1 MTPRMRLLVLP
12 VLLFFAACSSSR
24 ELAKTPPPLRDMEEP
39 LELKVEPD
47 DEAQRTGLALG
58 SFSGLVVADA
68 RDTLAA
74 KLEEPSQLRIAQVID
89 NSPAMAAG
97 LQVDDILLEA
107 AIGDSKLQPLAHT
120 SEWRKIELDQA
131 PGTKIALLVDRAGRD
146 LKTSLTLTARVR
158 TPARIATE
166 TFREEARVG
175 LVFRTATEVEARS
188 ASLGPGGG
196 AVVIGLSKASPWR
209 SSGIRF
215 GDVLAAIDDR
225 PLTHPQDLLTALRDP
240 DRQSVRLTVVREG
253 KPITVAAPL
262 SRRAGAIE
270 EISIPLIY
278 SYERDRGTTE
288 WSAILGLL
296 KYRST
301 AAAWRFRLL
310 WLISFSGG
318 DQDRLLEGGS

>member
-1 MTPRMRLLVLP
+1 MRLLALP
-12 VLLFFAACSSSR
+12 SLLLLAACSMGSD
-24 ELAKTPPPLRDMEEP
+24 LNKTPPPLRDMEEP
-39 LELKVEPD
+39 LELKTEPD
-47 DEAQRTGLALG
+47 DESARGSLDLG

-74 KLEEPSQLRIAQVID
+74 KLDEPSQLRVSQVVE

-107 AIGDSKLQPLAHT
+107 AVGDAKLQPLAHT
-120 SEWRKIELDQA
+120 SEWRKIELDQR
-131 PGTKIALLVDRAGRD
+131 PGTKVTVLVDRAGREV
-146 LKTSLTLTARVR
+146 KTSLSLTARVR
-158 TPARIATE
+158 TPARIAAE

-175 LVFRTATEVEARS
+175 LVFRTATEVEARA

-196 AVVIGLSKASPWR
+196 AVVIGLSKSSPWR
-209 SSGIRF
+209 SAGIRF
-215 GDVLAAIDDR
+215 GDVLATVDDR
-225 PLTHPQDLLTALRDP
+225 PLSHPQDLLTALRDP
-240 DRQSVRLTVVREG
+240 DRQRVRLSVFRDG
-253 KPITVAAPL
+253 KPIAIDAPL
-262 SRRAGAIE
+262 SSRASALE

-278 SYERDRGTTE
+278 SYERNRGSTE

-310 WLISFSGG
+310 WLISFGGG
-318 DQDRLLEGGS
+318 DEDRLIEGGS